1 MKRQD
6 SFVFRKLSI
15 PVTNIAFFEG
25 IAMSPFIIFFL
36 FFLQNLAICY
46 CLSAQ
51 LIKTSVSLSCGIT
64 VFYYYKAKAHL
75 HINLGSMIVTFTTI
89 FFYLARVGASC
100 NFSPRDVG
108 GVQRNVAKGSEVL

>member
-1 MKRQD
+1 
-6 SFVFRKLSI
+6 
-15 PVTNIAFFEG
+15 
-25 IAMSPFIIFFL
+25 MSPFIIFFL

-75 HINLGSMIVTFTTI
+75 HIN
-89 FFYLARVGASC
+89 
-100 NFSPRDVG
+100 FSPRDVG